1 MDHTNARNRAVCPPT
16 IFVVSG
22 SFGTSGE
29 QLVRKVVAQFQGI
42 EVPVKIVPRVHHTD
56 QIARIVSEAN
66 QKGGLIVN
74 TLENHELTQA
84 LIKQADE
91 AQVVVIDLVHN
102 LLDHLASALGQEPI
116 GKPGLYRQLH
126 ETYFKRVEAIE
137 YTLAHDD
144 GKNHQGWAQA
154 EIVLIGVSRVG
165 KTPISLYLSMMG
177 WKVANVPIVK
187 GIEPHQELFEL
198 DQRRVVGL
206 LLDPSQL
213 VQYRQHRQRRL
224 NTGLRSKYVDPLN
237 LYEEVEHARWLMRS
251 HGFRTLDVTNKPI
264 ETSADEVLEL
274 VQRQLHLSAP

>member
-1 MDHTNARNRAVCPPT
+1 MTQSKYTKPPT

-29 QLVRKVVAQFQGI
+29 QLVRKVLAQFQGV
-42 EVPVKIVPRVHHTD
+42 EVPVKIVPRVHHGD
-56 QIARIVSEAN
+56 QIAKIVAEAR
-66 QKGGLIVN
+66 QVGGIIVN
-74 TLENHELTQA
+74 TLENQDLSRA
-84 LIKQADE
+84 LIRQAD
-91 AQVVVIDLVHN
+91 ASQVVIIDLVRS
-102 LLDHLASALGQEPI
+102 LLDHLAGALGQEPI

-144 GKNHQGWAQA
+144 GKNHQGWSQA
-154 EIVLIGVSRVG
+154 EIVLVGVSRVG

-187 GIEPHQELFEL
+187 GIEPREELFQL

-206 LLDPSQL
+206 LLDPNQL

-224 NTGLRSKYVDPLN
+224 NTSLRSKYVDPLN

-251 HGFRTLDVTNKPI
+251 NGFRTLDVTNKPI
-264 ETSADEVLEL
+264 ETSADEVLQL
-274 VQRQLHLSAP
+274 VQRRLHLE

>member
-1 MDHTNARNRAVCPPT
+1 MNKQQAQNRATSPPT
-16 IFVVSG
+16 LFVVSG

-29 QLVRKVVAQFQGI
+29 QIVRKVLAQFQGV
-42 EVPVKIVPRVHHTD
+42 EVPLKIVPRVHHNG
-56 QIARIVSEAN
+56 QIAKIVDEAS
-66 QKGGLIVN
+66 QVGGIIVN
-74 TLENHELTQA
+74 TLENYELTRS
-84 LIKQADE
+84 LTKQAAQ
-91 AQVVVIDLVHN
+91 AQVVVIDLVRS
-102 LLDHLASALGQEPI
+102 LLDHLASTLSQEPI

-154 EIVLIGVSRVG
+154 EIVLVGVSRVE

-187 GIEPHQELFEL
+187 GIEPHQELFQL
-198 DQRRVVGL
+198 DPRRVVGL

-213 VQYRQHRQRRL
+213 VQYRQHRQRHL

-237 LYEEVEHARWLMRS
+237 
-251 HGFRTLDVTNKPI
+251 
-264 ETSADEVLEL
+264 
-274 VQRQLHLSAP
+274 